1 MELVE
6 TFTAEPMQLEIGPV
20 DESIYSILNPFA
32 Y

>member
-1 MELVE
+1 MEVVE
-6 TFTAEPMQLEIGPV
+6 NFTGEPMQLEVGPV